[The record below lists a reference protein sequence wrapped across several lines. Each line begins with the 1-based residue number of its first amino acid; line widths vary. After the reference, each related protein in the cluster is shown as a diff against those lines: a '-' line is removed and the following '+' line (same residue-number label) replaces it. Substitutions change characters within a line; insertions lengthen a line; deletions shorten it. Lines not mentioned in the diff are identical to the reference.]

1 MFTFKKF
8 LAEVEDIQ
16 DVEDLSSEEL
26 KQRAQAMMKRAQL
39 KASGR
44 EDQANKQ
51 SIRDLQI
58 QLRDA
63 KDPRQRAD
71 LQRRLK
77 ELMTKKPED
86 RIQ

>member
-1 MFTFKKF
+1 MFTFKEF
-8 LAEVEDIQ
+8 LAEIEDVQ
-16 DVEDLSSEEL
+16 DVEDLSSDDL
-26 KQRAQAMMKRAQL
+26 KKRAIAMQKRAQL

-44 EDQANKQ
+44 TDQADKL
-51 SIRDLQI
+51 SIRDLQL

-63 KDPRQRAD
+63 RDPRQRAD

-86 RIQ
+86 QVQ